1 MGKKTLQKETIKD
14 CWEYSRFHGNG
25 FGWYRDKR
33 AIHITEIK
41 IDISKRISDH
51 LLVYTAEIVAVI
63 IALKWVEEVK
73 PDRVIV
79 CTDSL
84 AVIKSIQSKT
94 SVREVNDRTLSHFIK
109 NS

>member
-1 MGKKTLQKETIKD
+1 MGLDGIGK
-14 CWEYSRFHGNG
+14 
-25 FGWYRDKR
+25 KR
-33 AIHITEIK
+33 AIHIPEFK
-41 IDISKRISDH
+41 IDISKRISDQ
-51 LLVYTAEIVAVI
+51 LSVYTAEIVAVI

-94 SVREVNDRTLSHFIK
+94 SVREDLMIELYHIS
-109 NS
+109 